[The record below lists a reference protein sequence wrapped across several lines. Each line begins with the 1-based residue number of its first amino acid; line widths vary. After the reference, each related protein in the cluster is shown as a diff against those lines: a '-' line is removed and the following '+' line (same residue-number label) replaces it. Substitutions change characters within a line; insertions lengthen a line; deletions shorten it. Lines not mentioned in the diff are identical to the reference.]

1 MKYATFSSDVKSVLN
16 CGLIKKKKHC
26 NLFLLTHSHFCACF
40 SLMVMDMDQNI
51 LDGFS
56 YQNHLIEHGVNVLS
70 AVEVFFYIYTCFQPV
85 IVLLCSALMSQAPT
99 CTTAAA
105 TLP

>member
-1 MKYATFSSDVKSVLN
+1 
-16 CGLIKKKKHC
+16 
-26 NLFLLTHSHFCACF
+26 
-40 SLMVMDMDQNI
+40 MVMDMDQNI

-70 AVEVFFYIYTCFQPV
+70 AVEGFFYIYTCFQPV